1 MDKAQ
6 GAAGTGESE
15 QTTQTTQQESKPE
28 KLSPL
33 QEAVRKELGIEA
45 PVKSEEPPK
54 EEPKEEEPKEEEPKE
69 EEPEKPEEE
78 PAEEGEAGE
87 GPQEPAAAELAEGE
101 EAEEHED
108 EMPENWP
115 KTAKARVADEAR
127 KRRERTKERDQW
139 KATAENLYAQL
150 QETGSRQL
158 PPSTA
163 LTEVVD
169 RPSLTAAE
177 KHWKEIRRFARTHPD
192 GADDVLVGKDAQ
204 GNEIRR
210 DYTREQII
218 QMGLDADEAFEAL
231 PARRA
236 FIAEAEKQTEVAKK
250 VYPDL
255 FKDTAT
261 GREAAQVVQRAPWIL
276 QTEDWALCLGD
287 YLAGR
292 KARLGRQGKNGKPL
306 SPQAQAILS
315 APKVTKAPGV
325 IKSRS
330 ASSGPER
337 GARSV
342 ARVDDKQANEEFYAK
357 GMTSEALE
365 EKIKRKLAASE
376 AGQSGGKQAAL
387 V

>member
-1 MDKAQ
+1 
-6 GAAGTGESE
+6 
-15 QTTQTTQQESKPE
+15 
-28 KLSPL
+28 
-33 QEAVRKELGIEA
+33 
-45 PVKSEEPPK
+45 
-54 EEPKEEEPKEEEPKE
+54 
-69 EEPEKPEEE
+69 
-78 PAEEGEAGE
+78 
-87 GPQEPAAAELAEGE
+87 
-101 EAEEHED
+101 
-108 EMPENWP
+108 
-115 KTAKARVADEAR
+115 
-127 KRRERTKERDQW
+127 
-139 KATAENLYAQL
+139 
-150 QETGSRQL
+150 
-158 PPSTA
+158 
-163 LTEVVD
+163 VVD

-192 GADDVLVGKDAQ
+192 GAEDVLVGKDAQ
-204 GNEIRR
+204 GKEIRR
-210 DYTREQII
+210 DYSREEII

-276 QTEDWALCLGD
+276 QTEDWALSVGD

-292 KARLGRQGKNGKPL
+292 KARLARQGKNGKPL